1 MTTTKP
7 TTTPKRPRQQPK
19 KLQAFLGE
27 LRDSQGQQPAPRMLY
42 DMNAQTIVYI

>member
-1 MTTTKP
+1 MTTK
-7 TTTPKRPRQQPK
+7 TTTTTKRPRQQPK

-42 DMNAQTIVYI
+42 DIQNQTVVYQ